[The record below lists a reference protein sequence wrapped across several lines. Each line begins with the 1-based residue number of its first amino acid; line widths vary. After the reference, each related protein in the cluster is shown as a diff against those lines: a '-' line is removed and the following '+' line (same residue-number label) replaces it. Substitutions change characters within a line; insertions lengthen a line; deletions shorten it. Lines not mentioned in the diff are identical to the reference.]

1 MPWGLGLGQA
11 FVPIEYVPMI
21 VPVGEIFVTLLLKLF
36 AVHILVPSKA
46 MPRGTLPVPE
56 NAAVAPAVL
65 EASTT
70 LDPVVVVLAKV
81 PLKVGAV

>member
-21 VPVGEIFVTLLLKLF
+21 VPVGEIFVTLLPILF

-46 MPRGTLPVPE
+46 ISIGSLSVPE
-56 NAAVAPAVL
+56 NVVVAPDGEIFV
-65 EASTT
+65 T
-70 LDPVVVVLAKV
+70 LLPPLFAIHILV
-81 PLKVGAV
+81 PSKAIL